1 MSFIVRVPCC
11 LVLLAFTAGW
21 AWPGERPQG
30 KEAKPAAA
38 VPLPAKEK
46 FHLFLLV
53 GQSNMLG
60 MAKAEDQDRVA
71 PPRVY
76 AFNDRKEWIPAAD
89 PLQIRQH
96 PSAGVC
102 LGRTFGIEV
111 AATDPTIAVGLI
123 PAAVGSTNT
132 GEWLSEKCGYYD
144 KALKMAQAASEK
156 GTLKGI
162 LWHQGESDCLGGQF
176 KGYRERLQT
185 LAEKFRTDLKQPDLP
200 FIVGELGPFLE
211 KSARPGVEQ
220 VNAALKSF
228 PSHVA
233 RSAFVSAE
241 GLKDKGDK
249 THFDAASTRELGHR
263 YAAAYLQLVKTG
275 SESGTSQKSGK

>member
-1 MSFIVRVPCC
+1 MSLIGRVPSCFM
-11 LVLLAFTAGW
+11 VLAFSAGW
-21 AWPGERPQG
+21 AWPGERAHE
-30 KEAKPAAA
+30 KEARPAAA
-38 VPLPAKEK
+38 VPLPAKDK

-60 MAKAEDQDRVA
+60 MAKAEEEDRVA

-76 AFNDRKEWIPAAD
+76 AFNDHNEWIPAAD

-96 PSAGVC
+96 ASAGVC
-102 LGRTFGIEV
+102 LGRTFGIAV
-111 AATDPTIAVGLI
+111 AASDPSIAVGLI

-132 GEWLSEKCGYYD
+132 GEWLSEKRDYYS

-185 LAEKFRTDLKQPDLP
+185 LAEKFRADLKQPDLP

-211 KSARPGVEQ
+211 KSARPGVDQ

-249 THFDAASTRELGHR
+249 THFDAASTRELGRR
-263 YAAAYLQLVKTG
+263 YAAAYLQMVKPNN
-275 SESGTSQKSGK
+275 ESGKAPKPGK